1 MKIEQNIDQAYI
13 SADYFPD
20 SEVIP
25 MLNILSEFSLN
36 LQQVSTGKTWMD
48 FGGWSPARL
57 LHAGLN
63 SGLMCKAGKT

>member
-1 MKIEQNIDQAYI
+1 MKIEQKIDQAYN

-36 LQQVSTGKTWMD
+36 LQQVSTGKT
-48 FGGWSPARL
+48 
-57 LHAGLN
+57 
-63 SGLMCKAGKT
+63 